1 MDDSSDTDATPRRR
15 ASRALPVRQAKI
27 KAPARETRSTAA
39 YFAGSPDSSQP
50 SSPASDTTPPVRY
63 LRPLP
68 KKRKLQSSY
77 TSPASVKQSK
87 RRHITA
93 EEDDDDD
100 GTPVASPDIVIPP
113 WQTLPYHVWLRVFDC
128 IAAPIRDTAARIDHV
143 AESVTTLLAGARA
156 CRAILEPALAAL
168 YKCPPFYH
176 LYSNKA
182 PQNSFTSFL
191 HTLALDP
198 AGTIIQYRP
207 KVKTLRIDV
216 DACLTK
222 KVDDT
227 PRTLERVVRDL
238 PQLRS
243 LELYSSFDNPPY
255 RDLLTHLR
263 WKVTED
269 DMSAALQSVVPDG
282 DSSAQGRAKPVA
294 LQSWRWNSRL
304 FDSNLALGR
313 IAEVHKMPSFQTLR
327 KVSYVNYQLPS
338 LTRFAARARESQE
351 AQESDRQAIAQL
363 AASISVLPDLLHLVI
378 ESSTFANG
386 SLLESLPKTLK
397 HLELVNCWEIS
408 SEDLTQFLTSHG
420 SSLTHLTLKHCQS
433 LSLGFLTVLGVAC
446 PNLTHLEIDLSYFRH
461 HASYADNK
469 PEYEVLLDAD
479 EVPTWPTSIQSI
491 QIINMRNWNR
501 EAAEMFFDSLT
512 NNAQNLACLR
522 RLEFK
527 VILDIEWRQRQEM
540 RKSLADQ
547 MSKIFKRNS
556 APPKDHKTLQTKAQ
570 IPSTPVRSEGKSGTR
585 RSTRIAGESP
595 IPVSPDVHTLPSLES
610 ARKRSRL
617 SLREV
622 RSLNA
627 VLPIFDADD
636 EESSEDELAM
646 KDGPNTRKAATRITK
661 NPSTHIEPFIQ
672 GLCDVV
678 DIQVDNQRPAE
689 RQYDMEDFLDSPEQE
704 ESDWES
710 NGDDV
715 FD

>member
-50 SSPASDTTPPVRY
+50 SSPASDTAAPIRY

-77 TSPASVKQSK
+77 TSPASQKQNK
-87 RRHITA
+87 RRHIK
-93 EEDDDDD
+93 EEEEEADG
-100 GTPVASPDIVIPP
+100 GTPLLSPDIVIPP
-113 WQTLPYHVWLRVFDC
+113 WQTIPYHVWLRVFDS

-143 AESVTTLLAGARA
+143 AEAVTSLLAGGRA
-156 CRAILEPALAAL
+156 CRATLEPALAAL

-198 AGTIIQYRP
+198 SSTLIQYRP

-216 DACLTK
+216 DACLNK
-222 KVDDT
+222 KVDET

-255 RDLLTHLR
+255 RDLSTHVR
-263 WKVTED
+263 WKVTEE
-269 DMSAALQSVVPDG
+269 DMSAALQSVAPG
-282 DSSAQGRAKPVA
+282 GNRMTQGRIKPVV
-294 LQSWRWNSRL
+294 LESWRWNSRL
-304 FDSNLALGR
+304 FDNNLTLGR
-313 IAEVHKMPSFQTLR
+313 IAEVHKLPSLQTLR
-327 KVSYVNYQLPS
+327 KVAYVNYQLPS

-363 AASISVLPDLLHLVI
+363 AASISVLPDLHHLVI
-378 ESSTFANG
+378 ESSTLANG
-386 SLLESLPKTLK
+386 LLLESLPKTLK

-433 LSLGFLTVLGVAC
+433 LSLGFLPVLGVAC
-446 PNLTHLEIDLSYFRH
+446 PNLAHLEMDLSYFRH

-469 PEYEVLLDAD
+469 PEYEVLLYAD
-479 EVPTWPTSIQSI
+479 EVPSWPTSIQSI

-501 EAAEMFFDSLT
+501 EAAEVFFDSLMR
-512 NNAQNLACLR
+512 NAQNLPCLR

-540 RKSLADQ
+540 RKALADQ
-547 MSKIFKRNS
+547 MSKIFKRKP
-556 APPKDHKTLQTKAQ
+556 APPKDHKTLRIETQN
-570 IPSTPVRSEGKSGTR
+570 PSTPVKTGGKSGTR

-595 IPVSPDVHTLPSLES
+595 TPVSPDVHTLPSLES

-622 RSLNA
+622 RSLNT
-627 VLPIFDADD
+627 VLPTFDADD

-646 KDGPNTRKAATRITK
+646 NDKPETRKTATRITK
-661 NPSTHIEPFIQ
+661 NPNTHIEPFIH

-704 ESDWES
+704 ESEWES
-710 NGDDV
+710 NEDDI